1 MKQLETVAGQ
11 PRFST
16 PTGAGG
22 ESLQRDD
29 RPLVDWDNEGG
40 AFAAPDK
47 SRASKSPPKPRLRLG
62 HKPEDTAE
70 GCRAM
75 AAADR
80 ERAVAMDTDRM
91 RFRIER
97 SADAWTKRA
106 DLLERLEGTFNA
118 RRLGAIDGGDGNGE
132 QDRQDG

>member
-1 MKQLETVAGQ
+1 MKQLEMVAGQ
-11 PRFST
+11 PRSST
-16 PTGAGG
+16 PADAEG
-22 ESLQRDD
+22 LQRDD
-29 RPLVDWDNEGG
+29 HPLADWDSEGG
-40 AFAAPDK
+40 AFAPDK
-47 SRASKSPPKPRLRLG
+47 SRASKGPSKPRLALG
-62 HKPEDTAE
+62 NKPEDTAE

-118 RRLGAIDGGDGNGE
+118 RRLGAIDGDDGNGE
-132 QDRQDG
+132 QDMRNG